1 MCLPWVTDP
10 AHPLEQG
17 ARLAEDVR
25 AAARSELGL
34 VVSVGVAG
42 NKLLAKL
49 ASRVAKPDGVHVVDG
64 QALLEMLAGT
74 PVERLPGERVGLV
87 LDGVCCPTRVL
98 CRCASVNGD

>member
-1 MCLPWVTDP
+1 MFAVPDMTTDS
-10 AHPLEQG
+10 AHPLQQG

-34 VVSVGVAG
+34 VVSVGVAA

-64 QALLEMLAGT
+64 QALGKMLAET
-74 PVERLPGERVGLV
+74 PVERLPGESGGGDKGFV
-87 LDGVCCPTRVL
+87 LAHNDPVSL
-98 CRCASVNGD
+98 CQCQW